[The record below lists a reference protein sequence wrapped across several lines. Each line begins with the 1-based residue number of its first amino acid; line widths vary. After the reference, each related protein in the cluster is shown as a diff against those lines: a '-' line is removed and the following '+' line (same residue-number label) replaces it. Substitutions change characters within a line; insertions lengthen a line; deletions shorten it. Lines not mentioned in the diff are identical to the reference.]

1 MGLIRTVT
9 VRSSAIW
16 MRMTTA
22 IGRMRAL
29 PWYRRTCDVM
39 LRRRPFRAIPRVTAP
54 TQTAVGT
61 REHLNFATVS
71 TMIATV

>member
-22 IGRMRAL
+22 IGRMVAL
-29 PWYRRTCDVM
+29 PWYRRTCDVT
-39 LRRRPFRAIPRVTAP
+39 LRRRPFRATQRVTAP
-54 TQTAVGT
+54 TQTPVGT
-61 REHLNFATVS
+61 REHLSVATVS
-71 TMIATV
+71 TTIATV